1 MDARNNCDLIRE
13 LYAAFGKGDVPT
25 VLAAFDPN
33 IRWVEAENSPL
44 ADQNP
49 YIGPQTVLEGVFM
62 RLGSEVD
69 GFTVTPSLFT
79 DGGDT
84 VLVEG
89 RYTGKVKSTGT
100 LLDAQFAHVWRL
112 HEGKVVSFQQY
123 TDSWQ
128 WNNAF
133 GK

>member
-1 MDARNNCDLIRE
+1 MDARNNCDLIRG

-89 RYTGKVKSTGT
+89 RYAGKVKSTGIV
-100 LLDAQFAHVWRL
+100 LDAQFAHVWRL

-128 WNNAF
+128 WTKAY
-133 GK
+133 GI